1 MQVNLIK
8 GLIRYYG
15 FELVFLFLTLPIA
28 VIFSYDGNAL
38 ISAIARKYSIWAS
51 GLIAVF
57 IARRLKVGE
66 IEWRDPYDKIYTYV
80 LIGYTAL
87 IFSLG

>member
-1 MQVNLIK
+1 MNILK
-8 GLIRYYG
+8 GLVKYYG
-15 FELVFLFLTLPIA
+15 FELIFLLITLPIA
-28 VIFSYDGNAL
+28 IIFSYDGDAL

-66 IEWRDPYDKIYTYV
+66 IQWEHPYDKIYAIA

-87 IFSLG
+87 IFGLG

>member
-1 MQVNLIK
+1 MNILK

-15 FELVFLFLTLPIA
+15 FELIFLLLTLPIA
-28 VIFSYDGNAL
+28 IVFSYDGDAL

-57 IARRLKVGE
+57 IARRMKVGE
-66 IEWRDPYDKIYTYV
+66 IEWRDPYDKIYAIS
-80 LIGYTAL
+80 LLGYTAI
-87 IFSLG
+87 IFGNG

>member
-1 MQVNLIK
+1 MSMIK

-15 FELVFLFLTLPIA
+15 FEIIFLFITLPIA
-28 VIFSYDGNAL
+28 ILFSYDSDSL

-57 IARRLKVGE
+57 VARRLKVGE
-66 IEWRDPYDKIYTYV
+66 INWEHPYDKIYTFI
-80 LIGYTAL
+80 LIIYTAL

>member
-1 MQVNLIK
+1 MNILK
-8 GLIRYYG
+8 GLVKYYG
-15 FELVFLFLTLPIA
+15 FELAFLLITLPIA
-28 VIFSYDGNAL
+28 IIFSYDCNAL

-57 IARRLKVGE
+57 IARRFKVGE
-66 IEWRDPYDKIYTYV
+66 IEWTHPYDKYYTFV